1 MDETTLRKIYTYST
15 SLAGIILI
23 WGSIYYF
30 GPIYRTPLYITI
42 AIILLAIPLFIEFWV
57 NRPIRD

>member
-23 WGSIYYF
+23 CGSVHYF

-42 AIILLAIPLFIEFWV
+42 VIILLAIPLFTEFWV